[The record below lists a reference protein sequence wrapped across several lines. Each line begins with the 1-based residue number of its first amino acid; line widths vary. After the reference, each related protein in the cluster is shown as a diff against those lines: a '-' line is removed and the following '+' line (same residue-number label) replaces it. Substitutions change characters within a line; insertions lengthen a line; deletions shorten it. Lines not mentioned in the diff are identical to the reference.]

1 MIRERE
7 WKRLVPKEEFE
18 AILHV
23 VSCLALSAGEQR
35 LQINH
40 YYDTIDHSLG
50 KEGICVRI
58 RQTEGRP
65 LAGTVK
71 KHSKN
76 GISEE
81 SGFRVESLPR
91 FVTYENRLLHRLGA
105 LTTQRTDFRI
115 EKLGVLSFDRNFY
128 LGTAD
133 YEIELELY
141 PDTPEDGA
149 GRLPASCGEAADKY
163 TRFLSVLERFEQ
175 LCASG
180 ADTDA
185 FREEEET
192 EN

>member
-1 MIRERE
+1 MRERE
-7 WKRLVPKEEFE
+7 GKRLVPKEEFE
-18 AILHV
+18 ALLHV

-40 YYDTIDHSLG
+40 YYDTIDHGLG
-50 KEGICVRI
+50 KEGVCVRI

-71 KHSKN
+71 KHVKN

-81 SGFRVESLPR
+81 SSFRVERLPR
-91 FVTYENRLLHRLGA
+91 FITYKNRLLHRLGA

-115 EKLGVLSFDRNFY
+115 ERLGVLSFDRNFY

-149 GRLPASCGEAADKY
+149 GRLPALCGGTADKY

-175 LCASG
+175 LCGSD
-180 ADTDA
+180 ADADA
-185 FREEEET
+185 FGEGEKT